1 MLVIVI
7 ASCFY
12 FFSVSSAPPLSVVA
26 VASSPHSVFLSW
38 DPPSTLQRNGI
49 ITGYQVRVIVA
60 ESGRQFE
67 HTVETTYYN
76 VTTSITPYTTYNLAV
91 AARTVNGTG
100 PFSNMTTVRTLED
113 GKKHYCYCA
122 IKNLSGCVKHIDT
135 HEIHT
140 LELVVKRS

>member
-1 MLVIVI
+1 MLVTVI
-7 ASCFY
+7 ACCFH
-12 FFSVSSAPPLSVVA
+12 FFSVPSGPPLSVIA
-26 VASSPHSVFLSW
+26 VANSPRSVFLSW

-67 HTVETTYYN
+67 HTVEITYYN
-76 VTTSITPYTTYNLAV
+76 VTASITPYTTYNLAL

-113 GKKHYCYCA
+113 GKKHYRT
-122 IKNLSGCVKHIDT
+122 IKLMRVCKANRYS
-135 HEIHT
+135 
-140 LELVVKRS
+140 